1 MRVCFVS
8 KESGKEVFYIPAPFM
23 TDANGISS
31 AAANFEVRTTDSGLV
46 HFSVTADAEWMN
58 ASNRA
63 FPVTIDPQIKLA
75 DSASISTYSWE
86 NGLIH
91 NDSLHK
97 IGTVPT
103 QASSGANTPSDTS
116 STSNTMKTAIQIA
129 LNTWQSGRIGCC
141 YDEVWYKFVANSANA
156 HVNGNPGE
164 YTIYTQGSLDTMGSL
179 YDSRGNLLTNND
191 DIGSQRNFRIVTN
204 LTKGATY
211 YLKVSPLAEIPAIR
225 TQNAASRVNLL
236 GGKVTGSAV
245 IGKGILTLG
254 GKAIAEDLQVEAEGK
269 LNVRADWAGTAKAT
283 FAVALAEGKVPA
295 ANGASEGVFSGT
307 LTIGTTKLIGKDG
320 LLEEET
326 AQ

>member
-1 MRVCFVS
+1 MFGGDFTGKLVTQSGEKISHKEGKLLVEAGKLALDANNMGYCQHCKAMVEWKAAGVTGLSTKNDGQHHHLYMTANFDQTWGYLTLTTNTKLCLHLNGFNIQQKGRIFVS
-8 KESGKEVFYIPAPFM
+8 GAELNLMGK
-23 TDANGISS
+23 
-31 AAANFEVRTTDSGLV
+31 
-46 HFSVTADAEWMN
+46 
-58 ASNRA
+58 
-63 FPVTIDPQIKLA
+63 
-75 DSASISTYSWE
+75 
-86 NGLIH
+86 
-91 NDSLHK
+91 
-97 IGTVPT
+97 GTV
-103 QASSGANTPSDTS
+103 AST
-116 STSNTMKTAIQIA
+116 
-129 LNTWQSGRIGCC
+129 
-141 YDEVWYKFVANSANA
+141 VA
-156 HVNGNPGE
+156 H
-164 YTIYTQGSLDTMGSL
+164 
-179 YDSRGNLLTNND
+179 TN
-191 DIGSQRNFRIVTN
+191 
-204 LTKGATY
+204 ATY
-211 YLKVSPLAEIPAIR
+211 NTGAITVNNATVNIYGGTYESPLADIPAIR